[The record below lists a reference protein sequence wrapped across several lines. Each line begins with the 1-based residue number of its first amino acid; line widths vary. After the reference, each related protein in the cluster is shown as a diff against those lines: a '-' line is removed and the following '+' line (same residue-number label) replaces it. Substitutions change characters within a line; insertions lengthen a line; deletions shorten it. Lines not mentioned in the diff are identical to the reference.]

1 MFLFIQKMDT
11 VMIFQYR
18 NKSAKIIY
26 DINCFEL
33 FDVDTY
39 YTYDGQ
45 LIHCSRTPS
54 HSTEWLF
61 H

>member
-33 FDVDTY
+33 FDVLY
-39 YTYDGQ
+39 LQ
-45 LIHCSRTPS
+45 QSA
-54 HSTEWLF
+54 
-61 H
+61 